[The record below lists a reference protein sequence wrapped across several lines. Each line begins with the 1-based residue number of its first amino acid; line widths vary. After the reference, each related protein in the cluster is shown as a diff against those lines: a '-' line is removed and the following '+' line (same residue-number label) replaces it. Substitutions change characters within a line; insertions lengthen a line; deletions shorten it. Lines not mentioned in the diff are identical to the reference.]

1 MMILDKI
8 VNAKKIE
15 LEKIKKNIPEVVLD
29 KKLDNFTISNKKS
42 FFDAVQR
49 SEGEKIKVI
58 AEIKKASPSKG
69 IIREDFDH
77 IAVSKIYTELNV
89 DAISVL
95 TEKQFF
101 LGSLDYL
108 KDISRINRL
117 PLLRKDFIID
127 KYQIKESKTN
137 GASAILLIASVLD
150 VDRLLEYI
158 ALCGTLNLG
167 YIVEIHDDKD
177 LDKALQADAL
187 VIGINNRDLRTF
199 VVNIKNTEKYL
210 KRIPDDKIVISESG
224 VHTKNDVDYLSELG
238 VDAILIGEALM
249 KQDNIKDKYFEL
261 FGEETK

>member
-1 MMILDKI
+1 MILDKI

-15 LEKIKKNIPEVVLD
+15 LEEIKKNVPEAVLD
-29 KKLDNFTISNKKS
+29 KRLDALTLSDKKS
-42 FFDAVQR
+42 FFDSVQR
-49 SEGEKIKVI
+49 LEGERIKVI
-58 AEIKKASPSKG
+58 SEIKKASPSKG

-77 IAVSKIYTELNV
+77 VAVSKIYTEVSV

-108 KDISRINRL
+108 KDISRITSL

-127 KYQIKESKTN
+127 RYQIKESKIN
-137 GASAILLIASVLD
+137 GASAILLIASVLG
-150 VDRLLEYI
+150 VDRLMEYI
-158 ALCGTLNLG
+158 SLCGDLGLG

-177 LDKALQADAL
+177 LDKALQADAR

-199 VVNIKNTEKYL
+199 VVDIKNTEKYL
-210 KRIPDDKIVISESG
+210 NRIPNDKIVISESG
-224 VHTKNDVDYLSELG
+224 VHTRNDVNYLSGLG

>member
-1 MMILDKI
+1 MILDKI

-15 LEKIKKNIPEVVLD
+15 LEEIKKNVPEVILD
-29 KKLDNFTISNKKS
+29 KKLDALILSDKKS
-42 FFDAVQR
+42 FFHSVQR
-49 SEGEKIKVI
+49 LEGEKIKVI
-58 AEIKKASPSKG
+58 SEIKKASPSKG

-77 IAVSKIYTELNV
+77 IAVSKIYAELNV
-89 DAISVL
+89 NAISVL

-108 KDISRINRL
+108 KDISRINSL

-127 KYQIKESKTN
+127 RYQIKESKIN
-137 GASAILLIASVLD
+137 GASAILLIASILG

-158 ALCGTLNLG
+158 ALCGDLGLG

-177 LDKALQADAL
+177 LDKALQADAR

-199 VVNIKNTEKYL
+199 VVDIKNTEKYL
-210 KRIPDDKIVISESG
+210 NRIPDDKIVISESG
-224 VHTKNDVDYLSELG
+224 VHSRNDVNYLSELG

-249 KQDNIKDKYFEL
+249 KQDNIKDKYYEL
-261 FGEETK
+261 FGEKTK

>member
-15 LEKIKKNIPEVVLD
+15 LEETKKNVPEAVLD
-29 KKLDNFTISNKKS
+29 KKLDDLTVSNKQS

-49 SEGEKIKVI
+49 SEGDKIKVI
-58 AEIKKASPSKG
+58 SEIKKASPSKG

-77 IAVSKIYTELNV
+77 IAISKIYSELNV
-89 DAISVL
+89 NAISVL

-101 LGSLDYL
+101 LGSIDYL
-108 KDISRINRL
+108 KDISEINSL

-127 KYQIKESKTN
+127 KYQIKESKIN
-137 GASAILLIASVLD
+137 GASAVLLIAAILD

-158 ALCGTLNLG
+158 ALCGNLNLG

-177 LDKALQADAL
+177 LDKALQADAR
-187 VIGINNRDLRTF
+187 VIGVNNRDLRTF
-199 VVNIKNTEKYL
+199 VVDIKNTEKFL
-210 KRIPDDKIVISESG
+210 DRIPDDKIVVSESG
-224 VHTKNDVDYLSELG
+224 VYTKNDVDYLSELG
-238 VDAILIGEALM
+238 VDAVLVGEALM

-261 FGEETK
+261 FGGN